1 MEETEKTPP
10 LKKRAP
16 RPMGS
21 GSHSSAGGSTGRKST
36 GSRGPRRDS
45 YSSGKR
51 QPSTLQREK
60 SPIMPYDSKVV
71 TTDRL
76 RVIPLGGVEEVG
88 KNMTAFEY
96 KDVILVVDAGIH
108 FPGHEFPGIDYVIPD
123 VSYLEERKDRVKGLF
138 ITHGHLDHTGAIP
151 YIMERI
157 GNPTIYT
164 RGLPAAFIKKRQDEF
179 PGKAPLKL
187 RIVEKSERIQI
198 SPEIAVRFF
207 AVTHTIPES
216 MGLIIETPFGNIIHT
231 GDLKVDHKD
240 GVPLPSEYKEFEPLT
255 KEKNLVLLSDSTNT
269 ERPGFGFPEREVHE
283 NLRDII
289 KDSTGRLI
297 FGTFASLLERIV
309 FIIQT
314 AEEFGKKIVIEGR
327 SMKTNVEIAKELG
340 LFVPKPH
347 TIISTSDMERYSP
360 EKIIILATGAQG
372 DAYAALMRIAN
383 KNHKFIKI
391 QKNDTIVL
399 SSSVIPGN
407 ERDVQKLKDN
417 LSRQGAHIVTQSI
430 ADVHSSGHAYSSEA
444 QWIIEQIKPKYFIPI
459 HGYHYMLRMHA
470 EVAARAGIP
479 AENVLIPDN
488 GIIFEISDNGN
499 KVTIPKQRA
508 QSDIV
513 MVDALG
519 DSDVKEVVVRDRK
532 ALAEDGMFVIVAV
545 IDSKTGKIR
554 KSPDIISRGFIYLKE
569 SQDLLNQT
577 RLLVKKSVE
586 ESVHDMHPINFD
598 FVKNNLREKI
608 GRFLYQQTK
617 KRPMILP
624 VLLEV

>member
-1 MEETEKTPP
+1 
-10 LKKRAP
+10 
-16 RPMGS
+16 
-21 GSHSSAGGSTGRKST
+21 
-36 GSRGPRRDS
+36 
-45 YSSGKR
+45 
-51 QPSTLQREK
+51 
-60 SPIMPYDSKVV
+60 V
-71 TTDRL
+71 
-76 RVIPLGGVEEVG
+76 
-88 KNMTAFEY
+88 
-96 KDVILVVDAGIH
+96 
-108 FPGHEFPGIDYVIPD
+108 
-123 VSYLEERKDRVKGLF
+123 
-138 ITHGHLDHTGAIP
+138 
-151 YIMERI
+151 
-157 GNPTIYT
+157 YT
-164 RGLPAAFIKKRQDEF
+164 RGLPAAFIQKRQDEY
-179 PGKAPLKL
+179 PGKAKIDM
-187 RIVEKSERIQI
+187 RIIEKSERIVL
-198 SPEIAVRFF
+198 SDEIAVRFF

-216 MGLIIETPFGNIIHT
+216 MGLIIETPLGNIIHT
-231 GDLKVDHKD
+231 GDLKVDHD
-240 GVPLPSEYKEFEPLT
+240 NGIPLPSEYKEFEPLS

-269 ERPGFGFPEREVHE
+269 ERPGFGFPERAVHE
-283 NLRDII
+283 NLREII
-289 KDSTGRLI
+289 RNSTGRLI

-314 AEEFGKKIVIEGR
+314 AEECGKKIVIEGR

-340 LFVPKPH
+340 FFVPKPH
-347 TIISTSDMERYSP
+347 TIINVQDMERYAP
-360 EKIIILATGAQG
+360 DKIIILATGAQG

-383 KNHKFIKI
+383 RNHKYIKI
-391 QKNDTIVL
+391 QKKDTIVL

-444 QWIIEQIKPKYFIPI
+444 QWIIEQIKPRYFIPI

-470 EVAARAGIP
+470 EVAERAGI
-479 AENVLIPDN
+479 ASENVLIPDN
-488 GIIFEISDNGN
+488 GMIFEFSENGD
-499 KVTIPKQRA
+499 KVTVPKQRA
-508 QSDIV
+508 QANIV

-545 IDSKTGKIR
+545 IDVKTGKIR

-577 RLLVKKSVE
+577 RLLVKKTVE
-586 ESVHDMHPINFD
+586 DSVHDMHPINFD
-598 FVKNNLREKI
+598 YVKNNLREKI

>member
-1 MEETEKTPP
+1 MEESKKIPP
-10 LKKRAP
+10 IKKSALRSAGSQRNPLHSNRQRRSNFGGGQRRAP
-16 RPMGS
+16 QAS
-21 GSHSSAGGSTGRKST
+21 SLHIHSA
-36 GSRGPRRDS
+36 
-45 YSSGKR
+45 
-51 QPSTLQREK
+51 
-60 SPIMPYDSKVV
+60 PIMPYDKK
-71 TTDRL
+71 TFITDRL
-76 RVIPLGGVEEVG
+76 RIIPLGGVEEVG

-96 KDVILVVDAGIH
+96 KDIILIVDAGIY

-123 VSYLEERKDRVKGLF
+123 ISYLEERKDRVRGLF
-138 ITHGHLDHTGAIP
+138 ITHGHLDHIGAIP
-151 YIMERI
+151 YIMERL

-179 PGKAPLKL
+179 PGKTPLNM
-187 RIVEKSERIQI
+187 RIIEKSERIQI
-198 SPEIAVRFF
+198 SNEIAIRFF

-231 GDLKVDHKD
+231 GDLKVDHKN
-240 GVPLPSEYKEFEPLT
+240 GTPLASEYKEFEPLG

-269 ERPGFGFPEREVHE
+269 DRPGFGFPEREVHE
-283 NLRDII
+283 NLHEII
-289 KDSTGRLI
+289 KNSTSRLI

-327 SMKTNVEIAKELG
+327 SMKTNIEIAKELG

-347 TIISTSDMERYSP
+347 TIIAVQDMERYSP
-360 EKIIILATGAQG
+360 DKIIILATGAQG

-383 KNHKFIKI
+383 RNHKFIKI
-391 QKNDTIVL
+391 QKEDTIVL

-444 QWIIEQIKPKYFIPI
+444 QWIIEQIKPRYFVPI

-470 EVAARAGIP
+470 EVAVRAGIP
-479 AENVLIPDN
+479 LKNIIIPDN
-488 GIIFEISDNGN
+488 GMIIEISDNGN
-499 KVTIPKQRA
+499 KIAAQKQRA
-508 QSDIV
+508 QTNII

-519 DSDVKEVVVRDRK
+519 DGDVKEVVIRDRK
-532 ALAEDGMFVIVAV
+532 ALAEDGMFVIVAI
-545 IDSKTGKIR
+545 IDAKTGKIK

-577 RLLVKKSVE
+577 RLLVKKTVEDSVR
-586 ESVHDMHPINFD
+586 DMHPINFD
-598 FVKNNLREKI
+598 YVKNNLRDKI
-608 GRFLYQQTK
+608 GRYLYQQTK

-624 VLLEV
+624 VLLEA